1 MNKLGQMVAGTKT
14 FLGEVQAE
22 LKKCTWPTKAEL
34 FESTVVV
41 IVSIFILGMAVGFS
55 DLILMW
61 LLNMVTG

>member
-22 LKKCTWPTKAEL
+22 LKKCTWPTKPEL
-34 FESTVVV
+34 FESTIVV
-41 IVSIFILGMAVGFS
+41 IVSMAILTFAVGFS

-61 LLNMVTG
+61 LLNLVIG